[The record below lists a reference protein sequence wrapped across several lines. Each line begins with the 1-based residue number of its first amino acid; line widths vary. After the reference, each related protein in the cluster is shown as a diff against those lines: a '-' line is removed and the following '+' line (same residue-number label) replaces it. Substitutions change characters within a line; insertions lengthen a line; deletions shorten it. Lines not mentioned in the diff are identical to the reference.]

1 MTNYSTL
8 PIMGIRSHLVTE
20 MATNHDRNQP
30 VLKIERGRKK
40 QVHRLV
46 EIHVKDALE
55 NKPRIHTLHCYI
67 TGTEQMSILL
77 IWKP

>member
-30 VLKIERGRKK
+30 VLKIELVSKK
-40 QVHRLV
+40 
-46 EIHVKDALE
+46 
-55 NKPRIHTLHCYI
+55 
-67 TGTEQMSILL
+67 TGTQVSGNSC
-77 IWKP
+77 